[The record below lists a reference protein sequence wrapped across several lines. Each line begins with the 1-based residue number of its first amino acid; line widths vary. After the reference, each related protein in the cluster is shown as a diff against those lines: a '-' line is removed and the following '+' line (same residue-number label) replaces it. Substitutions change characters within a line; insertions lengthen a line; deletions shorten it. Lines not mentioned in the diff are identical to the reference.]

1 MVLWGASTFRAALL
15 LRIVDI
21 IAILATCILIIALTS
36 LVKVNILVL
45 NELAQ
50 LLDLLTIQLHAH
62 LVRRSNQVRMNL
74 HVHVILPLVVLII
87 IFVLVDIIT
96 MAMPV
101 VFRLAI
107 ALNHARILV

>member
-1 MVLWGASTFRAALL
+1 MVLRGASTFRAALL

-21 IAILATCILIIALTS
+21 AILATCILIIALTS
-36 LVKVNILVL
+36 FVKVNILVL

-62 LVRRSNQVRMNL
+62 LVRCSNQIRMNL
-74 HVHVILPLVVLII
+74 HVHVILHLLVLII
-87 IFVLVDIIT
+87 IFVFVDIIT

-107 ALNHARILV
+107 ALIHARILV